1 MISTRTVVS
10 TAATY
15 APRPA
20 TTPMAAA
27 AHAPAAVVR
36 P

>member
-1 MISTRTVVS
+1 MISTTAVAS
-10 TAATY
+10 AAATY

-27 AHAPAAVVR
+27 AHAPAAVVS